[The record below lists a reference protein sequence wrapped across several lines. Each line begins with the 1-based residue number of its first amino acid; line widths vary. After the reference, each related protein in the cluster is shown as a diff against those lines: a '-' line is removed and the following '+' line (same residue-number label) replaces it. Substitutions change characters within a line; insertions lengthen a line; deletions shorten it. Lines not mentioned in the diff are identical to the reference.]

1 MKTMKLLICIL
12 CFICFNSLDNGL
24 GLKPQMGWNT
34 WNKFW
39 CGINETLIH
48 DSIDAL
54 IESGLVDAGYNY
66 INLDD
71 CWQKYRDDDG
81 YILYDNDTFP
91 HGIEPLVKYAHSKGL
106 KFGLYS
112 SAGNYT
118 CQGRAGS
125 LDYEEQDAEVYAKW
139 DIDYLKYDNCYN
151 RGISS
156 LVRYPK
162 MRDCLNET
170 GHPIFYSLCQ
180 WGQEKVATWAKDV
193 GNSWRTTGDI
203 SDSWDSMINIIDEN
217 DKWYKYAGPGGW
229 NDPDMLEIGNGG
241 MTLTEYK
248 THFGLWCISKAPLLI
263 GCDITNMSD
272 DIKKIL
278 TNSEYIAINQDEL
291 GEQGHKIKRTQIDYP
306 PDYDPDVKSSRLELV
321 NCNGKKAQKWYI
333 NEDGSLRNNNE
344 SLCVDIPNCAKDDS
358 TVSTFGC
365 HIGGET
371 YCDASKNQEWDYT
384 ADKKIQSRME
394 YPDGAK
400 RCLRVEE
407 DTLTIVQTH
416 LCNESNTWEYNETDH
431 TIKSNG
437 KCLATMV
444 EATEVWAG
452 NLSNGSYAMLLLN
465 RAATPQ
471 KVEISWDEIGFDNKT
486 LKLRDLW
493 EQKDLGEFNDSFSV
507 SLESHDSVLLK
518 AEVKEPI
525 PPETDTDGPEDD
537 KDNHKVQNIVM
548 IALGGVIA
556 ICIGVIIYMYIKNRK
571 SKNGENEERD
581 RLIENNNN

>member
-1 MKTMKLLICIL
+1 ML
-12 CFICFNSLDNGL
+12 
-24 GLKPQMGWNT
+24 
-34 WNKFW
+34 
-39 CGINETLIH
+39 
-48 DSIDAL
+48 
-54 IESGLVDAGYNY
+54 
-66 INLDD
+66 
-71 CWQKYRDDDG
+71 R
-81 YILYDNDTFP
+81 
-91 HGIEPLVKYAHSKGL
+91 
-106 KFGLYS
+106 
-112 SAGNYT
+112 
-118 CQGRAGS
+118 
-125 LDYEEQDAEVYAKW
+125 
-139 DIDYLKYDNCYN
+139 
-151 RGISS
+151 
-156 LVRYPK
+156 
-162 MRDCLNET
+162 
-170 GHPIFYSLCQ
+170 
-180 WGQEKVATWAKDV
+180 
-193 GNSWRTTGDI
+193 
-203 SDSWDSMINIIDEN
+203 IIDEN
-217 DKWYKYAGPGGW
+217 DLIYNNSGPGGW

-358 TVSTFGC
+358 TVSTYGC
-365 HIGGET
+365 HIGEET
-371 YCDASKNQEWDYT
+371 ACDASKNQEWDYT

-465 RAATPQ
+465 RADTPQ

-518 AEVKEPI
+518 AVVKEPI
-525 PPETDTDGPEDD
+525 PPEDD